1 MFTAG
6 RFIPSIFFSPFRY
19 LRCFLSLGFVLFLFG
34 HPLGAQT
41 AASGKKKQ
49 LQDEMRQLQEEI
61 RQIEEELKT
70 TSAKKK
76 KSLSE
81 VLSLQAKIR
90 SRERLITNIN
100 TQIDDIEE
108 DILAKNQEIGK
119 LEQQLAGAKTDYAG
133 MLRKAYQGRQTQHL
147 LSFLISAKTFNEA
160 VVRYNYLLKTAD
172 FRKRQA
178 EEIQVLSSGLQSAV
192 ADLENSR
199 ERKTELLDR
208 QEAQKL
214 QMEEE
219 KRNKDLVVKEL
230 TDKEK
235 RFKARQQEKQK
246 AIQQLNQKIQRII
259 EEEIAAA
266 RRKAEAAAGKNAPKP
281 EPGDKP
287 KPAEVVIPLTP
298 EEQQLSQSFE
308 GNRGKLPW
316 PVVRG
321 HVITEF
327 GRHEHPSLKGV
338 FTESNGLDIKTV
350 SGSEARVVF
359 DGVVVSTFF
368 MPTTRHCVIVKHGEY
383 FSVYSG
389 LESVSVKSGQKLS
402 TRQTIGKLFTDQEDD
417 LTKVHIEIWQGKTKM
432 NPRNW
437 LAFQ

>member
-1 MFTAG
+1 MYSAG
-6 RFIPSIFFSPFRY
+6 YYIPYRFSFSLRAWMLSI
-19 LRCFLSLGFVLFLFG
+19 GVLLLLVANPLFG
-34 HPLGAQT
+34 QPS
-41 AASGKKKQ
+41 ASAKKRQ

-90 SRERLITNIN
+90 SRERLIGNI
-100 TQIDDIEE
+100 TSQIDNIEE
-108 DILAKNQEIGK
+108 DIATKNGEIEK
-119 LEQQLAGAKTDYAG
+119 LEQDLEKAKTDYAG
-133 MLRKAYQGRQTQHL
+133 MLRKAYQGRQTHHM

-178 EEIQVLSSGLQSAV
+178 EQIQVLTSGLQSAV
-192 ADLENSR
+192 KDLESSR
-199 ERKTELLDR
+199 EQKTELLDR

-219 KRNKDLVVKEL
+219 KKNKDQVLKEL
-230 TDKEK
+230 TEKEK

-266 RRKAEAAAGKNAPKP
+266 RRKAEAAAGKNVPKP

-287 KPAEVVIPLTP
+287 KPAEGIIPLTP

-316 PVVRG
+316 PVTRG

-350 SGSEARVVF
+350 SGAEARVVF

-389 LESVSVKSGQKLS
+389 LESVSVKSGQKVT
-402 TRQTIGKLFTDQEDD
+402 TRQTMGKLFTDQEDD
-417 LTKVHIEIWQGKTKM
+417 LTKVHIEIWQGKTKL